1 MVAPATNGAIAQVAS
16 ALRCHRTAQILH
28 PIICTYSTVGDTR
41 RKRRLVEFD
50 PVDVNAP
57 SPKPHQRESRGHP
70 AREIIPLVGQNPFCP
85 IHPLPPAH
93 LPSSLVKKSPNRKAR

>member
-1 MVAPATNGAIAQVAS
+1 MVAPATNGAIAQGAS
-16 ALRCHRTAQILH
+16 ALRCHRTVQILH
-28 PIICTYSTVGDTR
+28 PIICTHSTVGGTR

-57 SPKPHQRESRGHP
+57 PKPHQRESRGNP
-70 AREIIPLVGQNPFCP
+70 AREIIPLVGQSPFCP

-93 LPSSLVKKSPNRKAR
+93 LASSLAKKSPNRKAR